1 MLYSTFLLLSLIL
14 ECAWARMDE
23 NEFIWCVVVYLFCRK
38 TCVRPAFSSYYLE
51 FGSLWSEMLIMRRDF
66 DFSNAKLRLF
76 QCYYMFLL
84 LLGNVSSTTNISY
97 ILFILTANNLFL
109 GFFNWFYYYLVMTF
123 DMFLF
128 FLLMQFNLFCEDFD
142 QVFSTFKVSAGMPL
156 LCRCSF
162 SHAFCWSL
170 KCVHQ

>member
-1 MLYSTFLLLSLIL
+1 MLTRYMWNSFGCLTMLYSTFLLLSLIL

-128 FLLMQFNLFCEDFD
+128 FFANAVQLILWRFWSSIFYLQGICWYAI
-142 QVFSTFKVSAGMPL
+142 TVSL
-156 LCRCSF
+156 
-162 SHAFCWSL
+162 
-170 KCVHQ
+170 